1 MVVQENLNCTCTS
14 LPLEWERSWT
24 QGEWGDRALWD
35 SCSLLNMESG
45 LGLKFKVF
53 YQDCFWGKQTHCSGS
68 IDPQSA
74 PETGTEIWWVFLQ
87 MHIACTPTN
96 IHLSRLYV
104 LKVRRCRGAGPTR
117 SNHPEKSCLKVP
129 GGEKLPEASNTK
141 LVKCLLKKCVL
152 QEKPVTF
159 KVLGNGRRRNS

>member
-1 MVVQENLNCTCTS
+1 MREVLDTGRIGGQSIVGQLQ
-14 LPLEWERSWT
+14 PA
-24 QGEWGDRALWD
+24 QQ
-35 SCSLLNMESG
+35 ESG
-45 LGLKFKVF
+45 LGIKFKGG

-159 KVLGNGRRRNS
+159 KVLGNVRRRKS